1 MMPLTNTGSGICRLG
16 SFIMTRFPKILLSAA
31 ALALVPLAP
40 AFAADYE
47 PPVVVSPPDQFVPV
61 EVGTGWYL
69 RGDIAY
75 GVNKSF
81 KDVDFA
87 VAPVSHS
94 ENETTFSGSIGFGYH
109 FTDWLRADLNLG
121 YLPGNKASASDGIDS
136 SKIEN
141 SAWYGMANVYA
152 DLGTYVGIT
161 PYIGAGAGLLRS
173 RPEAS
178 GNVGGVGFHDRSTDY
193 SFAYTLNAGMSYAVT
208 KDLSVDLGYQYLSA
222 PDAKTVSLDAPDSYS
237 THKGIHYHQIRLGL
251 RYDLW

>member
-1 MMPLTNTGSGICRLG
+1 
-16 SFIMTRFPKILLSAA
+16 MTRFPKIMLSAA
-31 ALALVPLAP
+31 ALVLAPLAP
-40 AFAADYE
+40 ALAADYE
-47 PPVVVSPPDQFVPV
+47 PPVVVNAPDQFVPV

-81 KDVDFA
+81 KNIDF
-87 VAPVSHS
+87 VAPPLSHS
-94 ENETTFSGSIGFGYH
+94 EDETTFSGSIGFGYH

-121 YLPGNKASASDGIDS
+121 YLPGNKVSASDGIDS
-136 SKIEN
+136 GKIKN
-141 SAWYGMANVYA
+141 SAWYGMANAYA

-173 RPEAS
+173 SPKAS
-178 GNVGGVGFHDRSTDY
+178 IQAAAGDAYEHSTDY

>member
-1 MMPLTNTGSGICRLG
+1 
-16 SFIMTRFPKILLSAA
+16 MTRFPKIMLSAA
-31 ALALVPLAP
+31 ALVLTPLAP
-40 AFAADYE
+40 ALAADYE
-47 PPVVVSPPDQFVPV
+47 PPVVVNAPDQFVPV

-81 KDVDFA
+81 KNIDFA
-87 VAPVSHS
+87 APPLSHS
-94 ENETTFSGSIGFGYH
+94 EDETTFSGSIGFGYH

-121 YLPGNKASASDGIDS
+121 YLPGNKVSASDGIDS
-136 SKIEN
+136 GKIKN
-141 SAWYGMANVYA
+141 SAWYGMANAYA

-161 PYIGAGAGLLRS
+161 PYIGAGAGLVRS
-173 RPEAS
+173 NPQAS
-178 GNVGGVGFHDRSTDY
+178 TTAGGGAHEDSTDY
-193 SFAYTLNAGMSYAVT
+193 SFAYTLNAGLSYAVS
-208 KDLSVDLGYQYLSA
+208 KDVSVDLGYQYLSA

>member
-1 MMPLTNTGSGICRLG
+1 MS
-16 SFIMTRFPKILLSAA
+16 RFSKIILSAA
-31 ALALVPLAP
+31 ALALMPLAP
-40 AFAADYE
+40 ALAADYE

-75 GVNKSF
+75 GTNHSF
-81 KDVDFA
+81 KNIDFA
-87 VAPVSHS
+87 APPLSHS
-94 ENETTFSGSIGFGYH
+94 EDETTFSGSIGFGYH

-121 YLPGNKASASDGIDS
+121 YLPGNKVSASDGIDS
-136 SKIEN
+136 VKIKN
-141 SAWYGMANVYA
+141 SAWYGMANAYA

-161 PYIGAGAGLLRS
+161 PYIGAGAGLVRS
-173 RPEAS
+173 NPQAS
-178 GNVGGVGFHDRSTDY
+178 TTAGGGAHEDSTDY
-193 SFAYTLNAGMSYAVT
+193 SFAYTLNAGLSYAVS
-208 KDLSVDLGYQYLSA
+208 KDVSVDLGYQYLSA

>member
-1 MMPLTNTGSGICRLG
+1 
-16 SFIMTRFPKILLSAA
+16 MTRFPKILLSAT
-31 ALALVPLAP
+31 ALALAPLAP
-40 AFAADYE
+40 AFAADYD

-75 GVNKSF
+75 GVNHSF

-87 VAPVSHS
+87 SPPTSHS
-94 ENETTFSGSIGFGYH
+94 EDERTFSGSIGFGYH
-109 FTDWLRADLNLG
+109 FTDWLRTDFNLG
-121 YLPGNKASASDGIDS
+121 YLPGNEASASDATS
-136 SKIEN
+136 SGKIEN
-141 SAWYGMANVYA
+141 SAWYGMANIYA

-161 PYIGAGAGLLRS
+161 PYIGAGAGLIRS

-178 GNVGGVGFHDRSTDY
+178 IHTALSDTHSDSTDY
-193 SFAYTLNAGMSYAVT
+193 SFAYTLNAGLSYAMT
-208 KDLSVDLGYQYLSA
+208 NNLSVDLGYQYLSA
-222 PDAKTVSLDAPDSYS
+222 PGAKTVQLDAPDSYS